1 MKRKEE
7 PVRNNP
13 GIYRRFDFDENK
25 GRWVENGKYRAV
37 RHTKQNGEVRRE
49 QAVFE
54 NLEDAKTFRAGLSEK
69 ERGGPIAHKFPPDR
83 PDEEYFFQHLVEE
96 WKSLHYLQIEFTSQQ
111 MYESRLPHL
120 RPLHELPVDGI
131 KTNVVT
137 GLIKHW
143 LSDEYPKPKDRQ
155 SFEKEL
161 DLLKVVLNF
170 YRRHKNNNYFVPIL
184 PEHYRAADFAKKQK
198 APVRGLKEADVS
210 RFLATLKEEYP
221 RFYPI
226 ALLQLGLG
234 LRIGEAVG
242 LRWEDFDLAQ
252 REVSVQRNIA
262 WNKET
267 RELSPKKRKN
277 AKVLEAVLPEYLVPV
292 LMDLFQK
299 RDPKVSY
306 LFHRDGELIR
316 RQQVSKA
323 YNRILEKLGIEG
335 VSGTH
340 MLRKTAGTLARKLT
354 SDVYAASKLLDH
366 SSVNI
371 TEKYYLEE
379 LDHDKRK
386 VAEALNSV
394 LVGVENPPD
403 FSGKVTGKKTCQP
416 PRTPKFK
423 SPKLTL
429 INSNG

>member
-13 GIYRRFDFDENK
+13 GVYKRFEFDQNK
-25 GRWVENGKYRAV
+25 SRWIETGKYRAV

-49 QAVFE
+49 QAVFDS
-54 NLEDAKTFRAGLSEK
+54 LEEAKAFRSGLTEK
-69 ERGGPIAHKFPPDR
+69 ERGGPIAHKFPSDR
-83 PDEEYFFQHLVEE
+83 PDEEYLFQHLVEE
-96 WKSLHYLQIEFTSQQ
+96 WKSLHYLQIEYTSQQ
-111 MYESRLPHL
+111 MYEARLPHL
-120 RPLHELPVDGI
+120 EPLHNVPVDGI
-131 KTNVVT
+131 KTNVIT

-143 LSDEYPKPKDRQ
+143 LSDDYHKPKDRK

-161 DLLKVVLNF
+161 DLLKVILNF
-170 YRRHKNNNYFVPIL
+170 YRRHKNNNYFLPIL
-184 PEHYRAADFAKKQK
+184 SEHYRAADFKKEQK
-198 APVRGLKEADVS
+198 APVRGLREADVS
-210 RFLATLKEEYP
+210 RFLAVLKKDYS

-226 ALLQLGLG
+226 ALLQIGLG
-234 LRIGEAVG
+234 LRIGEALG
-242 LRWEDFDLAQ
+242 MQWDDFDLVR
-252 REVSVQRNIA
+252 REVNVERNIA

-267 RELSPKKRKN
+267 RELFSKKRKN
-277 AKVLEAVLPEYLVPV
+277 AKVLEAVLPEFLVPV
-292 LMDLFQK
+292 LMDLFK
-299 RDPKVSY
+299 NRDPKMAY
-306 LFHRDGELIR
+306 LFHRNGELLR
-316 RQQVSKA
+316 RQQVSKI
-323 YNRILEKLGIEG
+323 YNRVLKQLNIEG

-386 VAEALNSV
+386 VADALNSV

-403 FSGKVTGKKTCQP
+403 ISGKIAATSSCEP
-416 PRTPKFK
+416 LITPKFNF
-423 SPKLTL
+423 PKLTL
-429 INSNG
+429 VKSTS